1 MDKKLNFLLT
11 SREAAFVQYALFDL
25 KDKLVSYEKLM
36 SSKGMRCVKSAD
48 GMRENAEDIKTVQ
61 ELIER
66 LGNITG
72 IRI

>member
-1 MDKKLNFLLT
+1 MDRELNLSIT
-11 SREAAFVQYALFDL
+11 AKEAAFVQYALFDL

-61 ELIER
+61 DLIER

-72 IRI
+72 VRV